1 MVGED
6 CVVWL
11 ESKECVVR
19 EWRVYS
25 ESGSMRVGS
34 VWCGGRVCSVVGV
47 DGERVESLR

>member
-25 ESGSMRVGS
+25 ESGSM
-34 VWCGGRVCSVVGV
+34 W
-47 DGERVESLR
+47 